1 LAEIIAT
8 RSIPAAAWMRNLALA
23 AVLLGLTVVVLG
35 AYVRLTAAGLGCPD
49 WPGCYG
55 HITPLAA
62 EQSLSTGAVLTGSP
76 LDVTKAWH
84 EMIHRY
90 AASTLGFL
98 IVLIAALGI
107 ASRHE
112 SPRRARYAVA
122 LLGIVVLQGA
132 LGMLTVTLL
141 LRPLIVT
148 LHLLFGITTVSLL
161 WWLWL
166 SLQAEG
172 AESGPSGAAWAE
184 HGSVRLAQGAPRVRV
199 GSSAARGAVWAAR
212 LAVLALVVLAVQIAL
227 GGWTSSNYAAIACP
241 DFPTCQAS
249 WWPSMDYRHAFV
261 LWHARSIDY
270 EGGILTSA
278 ARRAIHFTHR
288 MGAAVT
294 ACVLI
299 AAALAAFRQRALSRP
314 RMAAWLVLAT
324 LAVQVT
330 IGISMVLQGF
340 PLWLATAHNAGAA
353 LTLLAVLALVHSL
366 RSAQS
371 A

>member
-1 LAEIIAT
+1 
-8 RSIPAAAWMRNLALA
+8 MRKLALA

-55 HITPLAA
+55 HITPVGAEESLAA
-62 EQSLSTGAVLTGSP
+62 GATLAGPP
-76 LDVTKAWH
+76 LNVTKAWH

-132 LGMLTVTLL
+132 LGMLTVTWL

-148 LHLLFGITTVSLL
+148 LHLLFGLTTVSLL

-166 SLQAEG
+166 SLRAEAAEAEG
-172 AESGPSGAAWAE
+172 RG
-184 HGSVRLAQGAPRVRV
+184 
-199 GSSAARGAVWAAR
+199 AARGASAGRNAWAARGTVWAAR
-212 LAVLALVVLAVQIAL
+212 LAILGLVVLAVQIAL

-241 DFPTCQAS
+241 DFPTCQGS
-249 WWPSMDYRHAFV
+249 WWPPMDYGHAFV
-261 LWHARSIDY
+261 LWHAPSIDY

-288 MGAAVT
+288 MGAALT

-299 AAALAAFRQRALSRP
+299 AAALAALRQRALARP
-314 RMAAWLVLAT
+314 RAVACFVLAA
-324 LAVQVT
+324 LAAQLA
-330 IGISMVLQGF
+330 IGISMVVQGF

-366 RSAQS
+366 RAPEPV
-371 A
+371 